1 MRPRLAYQL
10 GEREQ
15 ADSCESDVPDVSLL
29 DTGARYQDVVVFPE
43 TMVIDADGNKFT
55 KPAAVGI
62 PAIARLQVANQSGTS
77 ARRAEQD
84 NEGFETEKVY
94 RMRFPRSFTRDHGIL
109 GAQSQ
114 IEWRGERWALFGD
127 ATVYDSSPALS
138 RVDYTIKR
146 F

>member
-1 MRPRLAYQL
+1 M
-10 GEREQ
+10 
-15 ADSCESDVPDVSLL
+15 SLL
-29 DTGARYQDVVVFPE
+29 DTGARYQPVIVYPE
-43 TMVIDADGNKFT
+43 EMVIDGDGNKRT
-55 KPAAVGI
+55 RASKTGI

-84 NEGFETEKVY
+84 NEGFESEKVY
-94 RMRFPRSFTRDHGIL
+94 RMRFPRSFTKEHGIL

-114 IEWRGERWALFGD
+114 IEWRGQRWALFGD

-146 F
+146 Y

>member
-1 MRPRLAYQL
+1 M
-10 GEREQ
+10 
-15 ADSCESDVPDVSLL
+15 SLL
-29 DTGARYQDVVVFPE
+29 DTGARYQPCIVFPE
-43 TMVIDADGNKFT
+43 EQVTDADGNKFT
-55 KPAAVGI
+55 RPATVGI
-62 PAIARLQVANQSGTS
+62 PAIARFQVANQSGTS

-94 RMRFPRSFTRDHGIL
+94 RMRFPRSFTKTNGVL

-114 IEWRGERWALFGD
+114 IEWKGVRWALFGD
-127 ATVYDSSPALS
+127 ATEYDSSPALQ